1 MFGKKA
7 IEKKEDFEMKKL
19 KEKVLE
25 EVKEKVKRVIIDKI
39 LEEHKIPGNY
49 DTRIEVARISDMYT
63 GMNQIKTTPEVKKFI
78 NDRIYHR
85 VQIINISSKSDK
97 SILEEY
103 IITYWVLEDQEEIYK
118 KIKIEKFKEYG
129 IKID

>member
-7 IEKKEDFEMKKL
+7 IEKKENFEVKEL
-19 KEKVLE
+19 KEKVL
-25 EVKEKVKRVIIDKI
+25 KEINEKAKRVIIEKI

-118 KIKIEKFKEYG
+118 KIKTEKFKEYG
-129 IKID
+129 IEID